1 MRANSMY
8 QVVINKKAQKEID
21 ALPTYIKE
29 NVDEHILALGDNPR
43 PAGCIKLKGEDN
55 LYRIRVGDY
64 RVVYAIEDEI
74 RIVEIVKVAH
84 RKEVYD

>member
-1 MRANSMY
+1 MY

-21 ALPTYIKE
+21 ALPSYIKG
-29 NVDEHILALGDNPR
+29 NVDEHILALGENPR
-43 PAGCIKLKGEDN
+43 PSGCIKLKGEDN
-55 LYRIRVGDY
+55 LYRIRIGDY

-74 RIVEIVKVAH
+74 CIVDVVKVAH